1 MPSAPVSPP
10 QMVPANVALPG
21 SGTPTGAPPDLSI
34 NNAATGGYV
43 TVYQPGV
50 SVNGVPVTLGPGQQ
64 QAAAGQT
71 AANASTPQSRFS
83 LGIGNFVGSAAP
95 GGTAPAKG
103 ASLAEIA
110 SSLGS
115 KPLIQNRK
123 LTNNDVAAM
132 ETQSQSSTGRK
143 VITNADLQA
152 LTGSAGNA
160 PAGNQ
165 AMQQNPVMA
174 SEQPLDRNELNQV
187 NNALARSQGQQ
198 SGQTEV
204 AQNRADEYSRVVQEA
219 ESGEQQNPQAQN
231 QQTRPTEPT
240 APPANAEQAN
250 QPPANKG
257 EQLPASGSPLP
268 MLALVGLIAIGTGM
282 VYRWKTR

>member
-21 SGTPTGAPPDLSI
+21 SGTPTGVPPNLSI
-34 NNAATGGYV
+34 NNAATGEYV

-64 QAAAGQT
+64 QAQA
-71 AANASTPQSRFS
+71 AANASTAQTRFS
-83 LGIGNFVGSAAP
+83 LGIGNFVGSAA

-103 ASLAEIA
+103 ASLAEVA

-132 ETQSQSSTGRK
+132 ENQSQSSNGRK

-152 LTGSAGNA
+152 LTSGTGNT
-160 PAGNQ
+160 PIGTQ
-165 AMQQNPVMA
+165 SMQQNPVVA
-174 SEQPLDRNELNQV
+174 SEQPLDRNDLNQV
-187 NNALARSQGQQ
+187 NNALARSQAGQQ

-219 ESGEQQNPQAQN
+219 ESGEQQNPQTQN
-231 QQTRPTEPT
+231 QQARPTEPT
-240 APPANAEQAN
+240 TPPANAEQAN
-250 QPPANKG
+250 QAPANR